1 MAVRTIST
9 AIKLEGEQEFKR
21 QMGLVN
27 SGLKTLK
34 SEMSLVT
41 AEFSGQANTVD
52 ALSAK
57 NRVLRQQYDQ
67 QAEKVKLLEKA
78 VREASETYGDADK
91 RTDEYKRQLNYAKIA
106 LINLN
111 SELQKNERY
120 LDEAKRSAD
129 KAASSIDEYGREVKQ
144 AAQESDDADFASP
157 FQGISNAMGSLDNVV
172 GKLGSLK
179 GMLVGG
185 AAVGAVTAGVQAV
198 TGAITEVVDASE
210 EYRKI
215 MGTLEI
221 SSQQAGYS
229 AEETAQTYERLY
241 TVLGDTQAAATTTAN
256 LQAIGVSQEELMA
269 ITDASIGAWA
279 RYGDSIPI
287 DGLAEAINETIQ
299 AGQVTGVFADVLNW
313 AGASEDDFNAKLAE
327 AKTSTERANIVLQEL
342 AQQGLAEAGQA
353 WRTINDDIVAANES
367 QLRLEKAQASLG
379 EQLSPVRDELRELA
393 AGGLEFL
400 SSAVDAA
407 SNAMDGLRSAWNWVT
422 GADDRRFVQLADGT
436 WGWVDAT
443 EAATEA
449 LEDNSEHAV
458 ENQEILTD
466 LTEKTKEQ
474 QQATAG
480 LTSVED
486 LLSRALQ
493 DQAQKKSLSI
503 DTTLALIDAGYAT
516 AIAIDQETGAVTLN
530 KEAYVAIAKAKI
542 DDQIASLE
550 TQRTSVQNV
559 LAMKDEA
566 IMATELGRS
575 YYSAAEARTA
585 LEGQEA
591 SYSAQIAALNQ
602 LKKTIGSYK
611 VEVSSAAKSASTYSR
626 QAAERSKKVKTQAE
640 KDLETFRQLS
650 DALDHQRSMDE
661 ISEREYYD
669 RLAEYRDKFLTDDA
683 NISDYRKVTEQIY
696 KYDKSLAEKE
706 SALWEDQTE
715 ELADALQDRIDT
727 VLDQQ
732 NKMAE
737 SLSDY
742 GDLFK
747 IEDDEMSLENIQVQI
762 DAIND
767 YEAAISR
774 LKERE
779 VASGLLETVLG
790 MDVDEAAQYTQELLD
805 LTDEQFESYNAL
817 WEEKQ
822 KRAKEVAEKFY
833 HDQLDALGNEYT
845 AKLGETLGEL
855 TGTAFDSGKDTV
867 QGLIDGLSSKEQA
880 LYQKAQKMVDT
891 ISGILA
897 EVDVPE
903 VAGTGI
909 DGSHADGLSYVPW
922 DGYIAQ
928 LHKGEAVL
936 TADQAAAMRQLAS
949 ASAPAPTAV
958 TAGELRQVTA
968 SAVNALGTI
977 GGPSGGTYKII
988 LQMNVNGKEFYRE
1001 TIDDFRAVD
1010 RERPEVQDDI

>member
-1 MAVRTIST
+1 M
-9 AIKLEGEQEFKR
+9 
-21 QMGLVN
+21 
-27 SGLKTLK
+27 
-34 SEMSLVT
+34 
-41 AEFSGQANTVD
+41 
-52 ALSAK
+52 
-57 NRVLRQQYDQ
+57 
-67 QAEKVKLLEKA
+67 
-78 VREASETYGDADK
+78 
-91 RTDEYKRQLNYAKIA
+91 
-106 LINLN
+106 
-111 SELQKNERY
+111 
-120 LDEAKRSAD
+120 
-129 KAASSIDEYGREVKQ
+129 
-144 AAQESDDADFASP
+144 
-157 FQGISNAMGSLDNVV
+157 
-172 GKLGSLK
+172 
-179 GMLVGG
+179 
-185 AAVGAVTAGVQAV
+185 
-198 TGAITEVVDASE
+198 
-210 EYRKI
+210 
-215 MGTLEI
+215 
-221 SSQQAGYS
+221 
-229 AEETAQTYERLY
+229 
-241 TVLGDTQAAATTTAN
+241 
-256 LQAIGVSQEELMA
+256 
-269 ITDASIGAWA
+269 
-279 RYGDSIPI
+279 
-287 DGLAEAINETIQ
+287 
-299 AGQVTGVFADVLNW
+299 
-313 AGASEDDFNAKLAE
+313 
-327 AKTSTERANIVLQEL
+327 
-342 AQQGLAEAGQA
+342 
-353 WRTINDDIVAANES
+353 
-367 QLRLEKAQASLG
+367 
-379 EQLSPVRDELRELA
+379 
-393 AGGLEFL
+393 
-400 SSAVDAA
+400 
-407 SNAMDGLRSAWNWVT
+407 
-422 GADDRRFVQLADGT
+422 
-436 WGWVDAT
+436 
-443 EAATEA
+443 
-449 LEDNSEHAV
+449 
-458 ENQEILTD
+458 
-466 LTEKTKEQ
+466 
-474 QQATAG
+474 
-480 LTSVED
+480 
-486 LLSRALQ
+486 
-493 DQAQKKSLSI
+493 
-503 DTTLALIDAGYAT
+503 IDAGYAT

-891 ISGILA
+891 ISGIFA

>member
-1 MAVRTIST
+1 
-9 AIKLEGEQEFKR
+9 
-21 QMGLVN
+21 
-27 SGLKTLK
+27 
-34 SEMSLVT
+34 
-41 AEFSGQANTVD
+41 
-52 ALSAK
+52 
-57 NRVLRQQYDQ
+57 
-67 QAEKVKLLEKA
+67 
-78 VREASETYGDADK
+78 
-91 RTDEYKRQLNYAKIA
+91 
-106 LINLN
+106 
-111 SELQKNERY
+111 
-120 LDEAKRSAD
+120 
-129 KAASSIDEYGREVKQ
+129 
-144 AAQESDDADFASP
+144 
-157 FQGISNAMGSLDNVV
+157 
-172 GKLGSLK
+172 
-179 GMLVGG
+179 
-185 AAVGAVTAGVQAV
+185 
-198 TGAITEVVDASE
+198 
-210 EYRKI
+210 
-215 MGTLEI
+215 
-221 SSQQAGYS
+221 
-229 AEETAQTYERLY
+229 
-241 TVLGDTQAAATTTAN
+241 
-256 LQAIGVSQEELMA
+256 
-269 ITDASIGAWA
+269 
-279 RYGDSIPI
+279 
-287 DGLAEAINETIQ
+287 
-299 AGQVTGVFADVLNW
+299 
-313 AGASEDDFNAKLAE
+313 
-327 AKTSTERANIVLQEL
+327 
-342 AQQGLAEAGQA
+342 
-353 WRTINDDIVAANES
+353 
-367 QLRLEKAQASLG
+367 
-379 EQLSPVRDELRELA
+379 
-393 AGGLEFL
+393 
-400 SSAVDAA
+400 
-407 SNAMDGLRSAWNWVT
+407 
-422 GADDRRFVQLADGT
+422 
-436 WGWVDAT
+436 
-443 EAATEA
+443 
-449 LEDNSEHAV
+449 
-458 ENQEILTD
+458 
-466 LTEKTKEQ
+466 
-474 QQATAG
+474 
-480 LTSVED
+480 
-486 LLSRALQ
+486 
-493 DQAQKKSLSI
+493 
-503 DTTLALIDAGYAT
+503 
-516 AIAIDQETGAVTLN
+516 
-530 KEAYVAIAKAKI
+530 
-542 DDQIASLE
+542 
-550 TQRTSVQNV
+550 
-559 LAMKDEA
+559 
-566 IMATELGRS
+566 MATELGRS